1 MTIQAICTAL
11 LALIEREANSPR
23 ATAAE
28 RAWLQRFAGNVR
40 KFMSEY

>member
-1 MTIQAICTAL
+1 MTHYICTTL
-11 LALIEREANSPR
+11 LTLIDREVRNPR
-23 ATAAE
+23 ATPAE

>member
-1 MTIQAICTAL
+1 MTIQTLCTAL
-11 LALIEREANSPR
+11 LALIDREANSPR